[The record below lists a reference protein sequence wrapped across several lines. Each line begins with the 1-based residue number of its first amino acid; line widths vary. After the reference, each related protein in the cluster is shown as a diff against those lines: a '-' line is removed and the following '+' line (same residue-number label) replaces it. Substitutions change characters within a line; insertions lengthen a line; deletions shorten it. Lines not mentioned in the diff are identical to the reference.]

1 MNIAYI
7 RTMSSVVEQR
17 NNILK
22 YAYSKGVLIDRDLL
36 DDSEA
41 IALKERTSFVDFM
54 HSLKKGDTL
63 FIDSCHYLSQEIE
76 DIIKIFDCILSR
88 EVVAVIC
95 KYDFRVDSNAK
106 AEDILKIL
114 LANSTAHD
122 AKEITLGRP
131 KGSISKS
138 KFDVFRDEIITLLKK
153 DYNIT
158 KIAKTLAVSRTSL
171 RDYIESRNLKDIALI
186 ELSQAKVEF
195 QSEAIPKSKCTLK
208 NKRSLDVD

>member
-1 MNIAYI
+1 
-7 RTMSSVVEQR
+7 
-17 NNILK
+17 
-22 YAYSKGVLIDRDLL
+22 
-36 DDSEA
+36 
-41 IALKERTSFVDFM
+41 
-54 HSLKKGDTL
+54 
-63 FIDSCHYLSQEIE
+63 LSQEIE

-138 KFDVFRDEIITLLKK
+138 KFDVFRDDIITLLKK

-186 ELSQAKVEF
+186 ELSRAKVEF